1 MHVAKGLI
9 KRIHVNQHNIRA
21 NSKGGEQVPVLTVK
35 TSKGNIKGNAV
46 QIYGPSAVVYAPDD
60 PLSCGAKV
68 WIQTTA
74 AVDVFDDGDSLFY
87 AKTKTLE
94 VSDD

>member
-1 MHVAKGLI
+1 MRIRKGLI

-21 NSKGGEQVPVLTVK
+21 NSKGGDEPVLTVK
-35 TSKGNIKGNAV
+35 TSKENVKGNAV
-46 QIYGPSAVVYAPDD
+46 HIYGPSAVIYAPDS

-74 AVDVFDDGDSLFY
+74 EVDVFDEQDSLVY
-87 AKTKTLE
+87 SKTKTLE
-94 VSDD
+94 INDD